1 MTDVYK
7 KALKKYHELKNSGEC
22 YANRIILELENTE
35 EYPLT
40 VAEEI
45 NRIEAFLPKDNIE
58 AKPLSDENLQ
68 DMVNSKEYSLTVD
81 EELSHIGAFRKS
93 LPKDNGAQS
102 PSDESFD
109 EMINSGEHGFFDIDE
124 FYWVEI
130 LSNYKSNYKS
140 KVVKKRPFSRYR

>member
-7 KALKKYHELKNSGEC
+7 TSKYPNLVNDCG
-22 YANRIILELENTE
+22 YANKIMEEL
-35 EYPLT
+35 
-40 VAEEI
+40 
-45 NRIEAFLPKDNIE
+45 RGIETYALAKELSQIGSFLPKDKIG
-58 AKPLSDENLQ
+58 AKPLSDESLQ
-68 DMVNSKEYSLTVD
+68 DMIDSGEYPLTNA
-81 EELSHIGAFRKS
+81 EELSHIGASRKS

-109 EMINSGEHGFFDIDE
+109 EMINSGEYGFFDIDE

-130 LSNYKSNYKS
+130 LSTYKSNYKS